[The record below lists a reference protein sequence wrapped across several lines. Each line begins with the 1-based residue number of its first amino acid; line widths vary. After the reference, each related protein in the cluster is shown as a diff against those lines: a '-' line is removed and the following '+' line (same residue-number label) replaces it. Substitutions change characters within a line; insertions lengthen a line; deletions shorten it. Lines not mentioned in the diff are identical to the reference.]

1 MCNICILSADFLKSG
16 QMVVDMANARLLW
29 PTGGVPLIV
38 EISTPTVSKL
48 NVLLDSYLDVFV
60 NGPNDPLGRTSKAE
74 HYIDTGDNRPSKQR
88 PYRIP
93 VHLRSVVDE
102 QVKDM
107 LARGLIRPSNSPWSS
122 PIVLAPKKDGTFR
135 CCVDFRRVNSVTKKD
150 AHPMPRVDD
159 ILDQLG
165 GSHYFG
171 TLDLA
176 SGYWQVLLKEEDM
189 EKTAFSV
196 GLDHYEF
203 KVMPFGLTN
212 ALATFQRM
220 MGKILKGIQCCLVF
234 LDDIIFS
241 ETWERHQRILEE
253 VLQRIRAA
261 GLKIKRDKC
270 QFARDSVKFLGHIV
284 SERGTEPD
292 SAKVQA
298 VRDFPTSSC
307 FRDVRGFIG
316 MASYY
321 RRFVEN
327 FSTIAAPL
335 HELTKGGQGEFS
347 WTPKQIG
354 LLTNLKVVFAPHQFF
369 VYQIF
374 PFPSPSTPIPVIWV
388 SGPSYLNRRG
398 PTSM

>member
-1 MCNICILSADFLKSG
+1 
-16 QMVVDMANARLLW
+16 
-29 PTGGVPLIV
+29 
-38 EISTPTVSKL
+38 
-48 NVLLDSYLDVFV
+48 
-60 NGPNDPLGRTSKAE
+60 
-74 HYIDTGDNRPSKQR
+74 
-88 PYRIP
+88 
-93 VHLRSVVDE
+93 
-102 QVKDM
+102 
-107 LARGLIRPSNSPWSS
+107 
-122 PIVLAPKKDGTFR
+122 
-135 CCVDFRRVNSVTKKD
+135 
-150 AHPMPRVDD
+150 
-159 ILDQLG
+159 
-165 GSHYFG
+165 
-171 TLDLA
+171 
-176 SGYWQVLLKEEDM
+176 M

-212 ALATFQRM
+212 APATFQRM

-335 HELTKGGQGEFS
+335 HKLTKGGQGEFS
-347 WTPKQIG
+347 WTPTADRAFNELKSR
-354 LLTNLKVVFAPHQFF
+354 LCSPCTNSLFTR
-369 VYQIF
+369 F
-374 PFPSPSTPIPVIWV
+374 PRS
-388 SGPSYLNRRG
+388 LHHLHRCQ
-398 PTSM
+398 

>member
-1 MCNICILSADFLKSG
+1 MQDCYGRGEEF
-16 QMVVDMANARLLW
+16 
-29 PTGGVPLIV
+29 

-93 VHLRSVVDE
+93 VHLSSVVDE

-165 GSHYFG
+165 GSRYFS
-171 TLDLA
+171 TVDLA

-220 MGKILKGIQCCLVF
+220 MGKILKGIQDCLVF
-234 LDDIIFS
+234 LDDIIIFS

-374 PFPSPSTPIPVIWV
+374 PFPSPSTPMPVIWA
-388 SGPSYLNRRG
+388 SGPSCLNRRG